1 MLLGN
6 GTIPPLN
13 DFLFP
18 IEDPLHKGI
27 EYNDID
33 EDSTSISEDIPSVLD
48 VIHEDENR
56 VEENPEESVFE
67 DGVDYE
73 MKEEPTIEP
82 TNDPTIDPTNEP
94 TNDPT
99 NEPTNEPT
107 NDPTI
112 EPTIDPTI
120 EPTNEPTIDP
130 TSEPTNEP
138 TNDPTIEPT
147 NDPTNEPT
155 IEPTIEPTNDPS
167 DQDFTDEFDYSYD
180 NEEYMYDEEYYEDND
195 YDMEERPNVGS
206 KEELT
211 DQEKIEAMDYHLPLK
226 HFSKSESTRNS
237 LFPSLDRVLLKG
249 YDSSKETSWKYW
261 IEKNSV
267 YSIEK
272 EEDLTVFYYIVD

>member
-1 MLLGN
+1 MLGN

-82 TNDPTIDPTNEP
+82 TI
-94 TNDPT
+94 
-99 NEPTNEPT
+99 
-107 NDPTI
+107 
-112 EPTIDPTI
+112 
-120 EPTNEPTIDP
+120 
-130 TSEPTNEP
+130 
-138 TNDPTIEPT
+138 DPTIEPT
-147 NDPTNEPT
+147 NDPTE
-155 IEPTIEPTNDPS
+155 DPS
-167 DQDFTDEFDYSYD
+167 DQEFTDEFDYPYD

-211 DQEKIEAMDYHLPLK
+211 EQEKIEAMDYHLPLK

-267 YSIEK
+267 YSIEN
-272 EEDLTVFYYIVD
+272 EEDLTVFYYTID

>member
-73 MKEEPTIEP
+73 MKEEPTI
-82 TNDPTIDPTNEP
+82 DPTIDPTIK
-94 TNDPT
+94 
-99 NEPTNEPT
+99 PT

-112 EPTIDPTI
+112 EPTIKPTNDPTI
-120 EPTNEPTIDP
+120 KPTNEPTIDP
-130 TSEPTNEP
+130 TI
-138 TNDPTIEPT
+138 D
-147 NDPTNEPT
+147 PT
-155 IEPTIEPTNDPS
+155 IEPTIEPTNDPTEDPS
-167 DQDFTDEFDYSYD
+167 DQEFTDEFDYPYD

-211 DQEKIEAMDYHLPLK
+211 EQEKIEAMDYHLPLK

-267 YSIEK
+267 YSIEN
-272 EEDLTVFYYIVD
+272 EEDLTVFYYTVD

>member
-73 MKEEPTIEP
+73 MKEEPTI
-82 TNDPTIDPTNEP
+82 DPTIESTI
-94 TNDPT
+94 
-99 NEPTNEPT
+99 
-107 NDPTI
+107 DPTI
-112 EPTIDPTI
+112 EPTIDPT
-120 EPTNEPTIDP
+120 
-130 TSEPTNEP
+130 
-138 TNDPTIEPT
+138 ND
-147 NDPTNEPT
+147 PT
-155 IEPTIEPTNDPS
+155 IEPTIEPTNDPTEDPS
-167 DQDFTDEFDYSYD
+167 DQEFTDEFDYPYD

-211 DQEKIEAMDYHLPLK
+211 EQEKIEAMDYHLPLK

-267 YSIEK
+267 YSIEN
-272 EEDLTVFYYIVD
+272 EEDLTVFYYTID